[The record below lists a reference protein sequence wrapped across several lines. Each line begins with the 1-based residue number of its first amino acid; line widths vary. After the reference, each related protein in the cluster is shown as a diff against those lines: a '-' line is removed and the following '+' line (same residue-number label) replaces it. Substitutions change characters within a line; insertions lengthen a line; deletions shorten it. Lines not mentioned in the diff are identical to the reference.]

1 MSENLCAMDFP
12 DLRCKWETAA
22 RRAVRRAM
30 PLLTIVLMLGGCA
43 FGSADYDGVTY
54 TADRGVSDQPFPK
67 NYRPQLLAFLHTYL
81 NDPTDVRSA
90 AIAEPMQREVG
101 GRQRYV
107 TCLRYSAKNL
117 EGSYTPV
124 KERAVVYI
132 DGRLDRLIEKPGE
145 ICAGA
150 NYAPFP
156 ELEKLTR

>member
-1 MSENLCAMDFP
+1 MDFP

-22 RRAVRRAM
+22 RRASRLAV
-30 PLLTIVLMLGGCA
+30 PLVTAAVVLGGCA
-43 FGSADYDGVTY
+43 FGSAEYDGVAY

-67 NYRPQLLAFLHTYL
+67 NYRAELLAFLHTYL
-81 NDPTDVRSA
+81 NDPTGVRSA
-90 AIAEPMQREVG
+90 GIAEPFQREVG

-107 TCLRYSAKNL
+107 TCVRYSAK
-117 EGSYTPV
+117 EIDGTYTPM
-124 KERAVVYI
+124 KDRAVVYI
-132 DGRLDRLIEKPGE
+132 DGRLDRLIEKPDE